1 MLVNSSRF
9 HSAFAG
15 AFLLLFL
22 FVLSDTA
29 LAQASGGFLSS
40 ATSTAQKVFEGLQ
53 WLLLAIAVGVIGW
66 NVFQVTITHEKTWGD
81 ILKVCIGMVALG
93 AALPVGKELYEYG
106 KTISIF

>member
-1 MLVNSSRF
+1 MSIHSRLN
-9 HSAFAG
+9 SAFFS
-15 AFLLLFL
+15 AFLVLFL
-22 FVLSDTA
+22 FALSDTA
-29 LAQASGGFLSS
+29 LAQSGGFLSS

-81 ILKVCIGMVALG
+81 ILKVCLGMVALG

>member
-1 MLVNSSRF
+1 MSIHSRLNI
-9 HSAFAG
+9 AFFG
-15 AFLLLFL
+15 AFVVLFL
-22 FVLSDTA
+22 FTLSDTA
-29 LAQASGGFLSS
+29 LAQSGGFLSS

-53 WLLLAIAVGVIGW
+53 WLLLAIAVGVIGL

-81 ILKVCIGMVALG
+81 ILKVCLGMVALG